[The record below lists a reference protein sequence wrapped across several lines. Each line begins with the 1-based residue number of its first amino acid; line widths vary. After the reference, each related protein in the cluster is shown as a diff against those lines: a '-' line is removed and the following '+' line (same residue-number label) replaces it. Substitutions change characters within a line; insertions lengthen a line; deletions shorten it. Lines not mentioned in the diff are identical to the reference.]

1 MYELK
6 GGVQVSVITISRQ
19 LGSLGDEVAQAI
31 AERLNFRV
39 ICRDL
44 INQAAI
50 RAGAPEVALATIDD
64 LGLLGLRP
72 STLARQNYHIAVRE
86 MMEEY
91 SKEGNIVII
100 GRAGQVILKDHPNV
114 LHVKVIAPSTLRA
127 KRIAQAQNISLEA
140 AQSQVEMS
148 DKNRRNYL
156 KRYYKVRWDNPELY
170 DLIVNT
176 ARLNPSQAAC
186 LICQT
191 LDQCLLG

>member
-50 RAGAPEVALATIDD
+50 RAGVPEVALATIDD
-64 LGLLGLRP
+64 LGLLGLRT

>member
-1 MYELK
+1 
-6 GGVQVSVITISRQ
+6 
-19 LGSLGDEVAQAI
+19 
-31 AERLNFRV
+31 
-39 ICRDL
+39 
-44 INQAAI
+44 
-50 RAGAPEVALATIDD
+50 
-64 LGLLGLRP
+64 
-72 STLARQNYHIAVRE
+72 
-86 MMEEY
+86 
-91 SKEGNIVII
+91 
-100 GRAGQVILKDHPNV
+100 
-114 LHVKVIAPSTLRA
+114 
-127 KRIAQAQNISLEA
+127 ISLEA

>member
-6 GGVQVSVITISRQ
+6 GDVQVSVITISRQ

-64 LGLLGLRP
+64 LGLLGLHP

>member
-1 MYELK
+1 
-6 GGVQVSVITISRQ
+6 
-19 LGSLGDEVAQAI
+19 
-31 AERLNFRV
+31 LNFRV

-64 LGLLGLRP
+64 LGLLGLHP